1 MHDHQACGVEG
12 TTQVAKWLWNCH
24 FAAVASDAMAF
35 EAMWLNV
42 DGEEKAPFELLNLV
56 SN

>member
-35 EAMWLNV
+35 EAMWPNV

>member
-12 TTQVAKWLWNCH
+12 TTQVAKWLWNCY

-35 EAMWLNV
+35 EAMWPNV